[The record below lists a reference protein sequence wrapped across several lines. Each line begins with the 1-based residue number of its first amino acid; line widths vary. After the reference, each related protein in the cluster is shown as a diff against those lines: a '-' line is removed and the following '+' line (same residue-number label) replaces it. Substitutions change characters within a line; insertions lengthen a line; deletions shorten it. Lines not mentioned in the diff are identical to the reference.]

1 MEKKFII
8 CDGNQAATNIAYKF
22 SEVAAIYPITP
33 SSPMGEL
40 ADLWAS
46 QGKLNLL
53 STVPKVQEMQSEG
66 GAAGAIHGS
75 LTAGALTTTFTAS
88 QGLLLMLPNMFKIA
102 GEMLPTVFHVASR
115 SLACQSL
122 SIFGDHSD
130 VMAARTTGFA
140 LLSSANVQQ
149 AQDLAVIAH
158 LATLESKI
166 PFLHFFDGFRT
177 SHEIKKIEEINDE
190 TLKSMINEEYIKNF
204 KSRAINPEKPFVKV
218 GAQNPDVYF
227 QGRETVNKYYDVT
240 PEIVEKYMKLFEE
253 KTKRKYEL
261 FEYYGSPTAEKII
274 IAMGSGTDTIKET
287 LDYLND
293 KKLGCLIIHLYRPFS
308 IKHFIDK
315 IPKTIKKIAV
325 LDRTKEPGSIGEPL
339 YLDVVTSLNSTK
351 LKPEIYGGRYGLS
364 SKEFTPSMVK
374 SIYDFLDDK
383 PHHNFTVGITD
394 DVTNLSIPIKEEI
407 STVDKSTIQCKFW
420 GYGSDG
426 TVSANKNTIK
436 IIGETTNKFIQ
447 AHFEYDSKKS
457 GGVTISHLRFSD
469 KQINSE
475 YDVENSDI
483 IALHKCSYIKKY
495 NILKGIKKNGIFLIN
510 SHYKPEELFENL
522 PELMQKQII
531 ENNIKVYTINA
542 LEIAKEVG
550 LGNRINTIMQ
560 TAFFKLANIIPFD
573 ESLKL
578 IKEHTKKT
586 FEIKGQKVV
595 DMNITA
601 IDMAINSTYEVPI
614 KQTSKHLELQ
624 NLIPENSD
632 EFTKNVVLPI
642 MKLEGN
648 SIPVS
653 QMSFD
658 GTIPT
663 NTTRLEKRCATDMV
677 PVWDK
682 SKCIQCGMCS
692 FVCPHAAIRTK
703 QIHSKDLENSPKTF
717 ETLDVKNQND
727 LKFKVQV
734 YPEDCTG
741 CTHCVKQCP
750 TGALRMISIE
760 EAFKNNESENEKFF
774 DNLPDNILDGAIPNT
789 IKESQLR
796 KPFFEFSGACSG
808 CGETPYIKLV
818 TQFFGD
824 RMIIANATGCSSIY
838 GGTFP
843 TIPFSVNKNGEGPA
857 WANSLFEDNAEYG
870 FGMRIAINQIRNSL
884 KEKIKKLIEIGTTK
898 ELKELL
904 EKLLQNY
911 NKTNDETKKLV
922 QEIKKQLQIASK
934 EVYGE
939 SEPILKQII
948 QQQNY
953 LMEKSVWII
962 GGDGWAYDI
971 GFGGLD
977 HVASQKEN
985 VNILILDNEQYANT
999 GGQCSKSTPRGATAK
1014 FAISGK
1020 EQPKKNLGLMMM
1032 SYGNVYIAS
1041 INIDANKIQAIKA
1054 IKEAEEYDGPSIII
1068 AYSNCINHGLNMEDA
1083 EKVSKDATASGY
1095 WPLYRYNPKLENP
1108 LTWDSPENSIEF
1120 KDYVA
1125 EQNRYNILKRTNPNQ
1140 AEKLISLAKLDNEF
1154 REKMIKNFQN
1164 K

>member
-1 MEKKFII
+1 MVKKFII

-22 SEVAAIYPITP
+22 SEIAAIYPITP

-177 SHEIKKIEEINDE
+177 SHEIKKIEEISDE

-240 PEIVEKYMKLFEE
+240 PEIVEKYMQLFEE

-632 EFTKNVVLPI
+632 EFTKNLVLPI

-703 QIHSKDLENSPKTF
+703 QIHSKDLENTPKTF
-717 ETLDVKNQND
+717 ETLDIKNQND

-741 CTHCVKQCP
+741 CTHCVKECP
-750 TGALRMISIE
+750 TKALSMISIE
-760 EAFKNNESENEKFF
+760 QSFKNNESENEKFF
-774 DNLPDNILDGAIPNT
+774 DNLPENILDGAIPNT

-843 TIPFSVNKNGEGPA
+843 TIPFSVDKNGEGPA

-884 KEKIKKLIEIGTTK
+884 KEKIK
-898 ELKELL
+898 
-904 EKLLQNY
+904 Q
-911 NKTNDETKKLV
+911 
-922 QEIKKQLQIASK
+922 
-934 EVYGE
+934 
-939 SEPILKQII
+939 
-948 QQQNY
+948 
-953 LMEKSVWII
+953 
-962 GGDGWAYDI
+962 
-971 GFGGLD
+971 
-977 HVASQKEN
+977 
-985 VNILILDNEQYANT
+985 
-999 GGQCSKSTPRGATAK
+999 
-1014 FAISGK
+1014 
-1020 EQPKKNLGLMMM
+1020 
-1032 SYGNVYIAS
+1032 
-1041 INIDANKIQAIKA
+1041 
-1054 IKEAEEYDGPSIII
+1054 
-1068 AYSNCINHGLNMEDA
+1068 
-1083 EKVSKDATASGY
+1083 
-1095 WPLYRYNPKLENP
+1095 
-1108 LTWDSPENSIEF
+1108 
-1120 KDYVA
+1120 
-1125 EQNRYNILKRTNPNQ
+1125 
-1140 AEKLISLAKLDNEF
+1140 
-1154 REKMIKNFQN
+1154 
-1164 K
+1164 